1 MFQSGYYVCPIV
13 VESVPNC
20 SNSVRNVRNLS
31 FKNTMG
37 TLSIYRRLNGRTMY
51 FGGTFKNHV
60 FQGCVEE
67 LRISAKRSNTTYFNE
82 ALRNHVFHRSFFFL
96 KFVVVALN
104 HLKISYSEYAL
115 K

>member
-37 TLSIYRRLNGRTMY
+37 TLSIYH
-51 FGGTFKNHV
+51 GTLLAHF
-60 FQGCVEE
+60 
-67 LRISAKRSNTTYFNE
+67 LARI
-82 ALRNHVFHRSFFFL
+82 HFH
-96 KFVVVALN
+96 
-104 HLKISYSEYAL
+104 
-115 K
+115 